1 MQVHPVA
8 SAPEAVTDTTPPRQS
23 GDGRGGDRAGHSG
36 VDVETMQSLTQ
47 HRHARAAATAT
58 TSTRQSRGGGG
69 WGRAGGVNVE
79 EPAVT
84 SADVPLPDDDTALE
98 TDTARDAAGLPR
110 KKKNRRLSGKPSR
123 GRKAK
128 Y

>member
-8 SAPEAVTDTTPPRQS
+8 SAPEAVTGTTPPRQIR
-23 GDGRGGDRAGHSG
+23 DGGGGDRAGG

-69 WGRAGGVNVE
+69 WGRAGGVDVE

-98 TDTARDAAGLPR
+98 TDTAHNAAGLPR